1 MQFTRQDVVGVL
13 QKAGL
18 QDLADE
24 ARRDLPDRVDREQV
38 TEWAAERGLY
48 WDELQSRM
56 GGSP

>member
-1 MQFTRQDVVGVL
+1 MVGVL